1 MSGYQERTLKVQGV
15 KNNNREETLKL
26 FLGFLFLSMK
36 R

>member
-1 MSGYQERTLKVQGV
+1 MSGYQERTLKVQDV
-15 KNNNREETLKL
+15 KNNNREGTLKL